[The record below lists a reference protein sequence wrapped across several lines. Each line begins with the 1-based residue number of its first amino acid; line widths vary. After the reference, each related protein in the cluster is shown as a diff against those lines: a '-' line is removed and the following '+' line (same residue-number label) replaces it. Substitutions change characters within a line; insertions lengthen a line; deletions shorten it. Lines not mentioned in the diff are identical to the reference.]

1 VEKVSKSRGKVY
13 YFNMKTK
20 ESVSMTPI
28 TTHHLARTH
37 SLRPSSLFKT
47 RESPRPMLRRAP
59 IASVT
64 FPEPS
69 RIARTTPCVPSL
81 TVCCWNCAKGELGSA
96 ECKQLLK

>member
-20 ESVSMTPI
+20 ESVSITPSRR
-28 TTHHLARTH
+28 TTSRELTPRVCLLCSRRA
-37 SLRPSSLFKT
+37 SLPPS
-47 RESPRPMLRRAP
+47 PVLRKAP

-81 TVCCWNCAKGELGSA
+81 TVCCWYGAKGELGSA
-96 ECKQLLK
+96 EC